1 MKNVLKDKSYN
12 FALEIIKLSKNIQS
26 KNEFV
31 LGRQL
36 MRSGTAIGALI
47 REAEFGQSKKDFIN
61 KMSIALKEANES
73 LYWLDLLNDS
83 NLIDNIIY
91 EKLKPINLEL
101 IAMLVSSIKTAKASL
116 NSK

>member
-12 FALEIIKLSKNIQS
+12 FALEIIMLSKNIQN

-83 NLIDNIIY
+83 NIIDTIIY

>member
-12 FALEIIKLSKNIQS
+12 FALEIIMLSKNIQN

-101 IAMLVSSIKTAKASL
+101 IAMVVSSIKTAKASL